1 MNHDLSARV
10 CIIGA
15 GPSGITAAK
24 NCLQVGLTNIVVY
37 EKQEAVGGNWL
48 FSPRLSHSSVY
59 ETTHII
65 SSKRLSQYIDYP
77 MPADYPDYPSHK
89 QLLKYFQD
97 YARDHGVLD
106 YIRFNTGVARAE
118 KLPGERWAVTLDDGS
133 REEFDYLMVC
143 NGHHWDPRMPEYPG
157 EFSGEFLHSH
167 QFKSGAPFRDK
178 RVLVIGG
185 GNSACDIA
193 VETSRVSAFT
203 AISMRRGYY
212 ITPKI
217 IFGQPPDVLAS
228 RFKWMPHWLYAR
240 ILRLTLRLYVG
251 KYSTYGLQEPDYG
264 VLQGHVTNNSELLY
278 FLRHGRIHPRRDIAR
293 FEGHTVHF
301 VDGTREDYDVVIAA
315 TGFRISFPFLDKSFF
330 DYSEGQQ
337 VNLFNLMMHPDHPS
351 LFVIGLVQPLG
362 CIWPLSDVQA
372 KIAANAIVG
381 RYTPPAD
388 MRARIEA
395 DTAARQRQF
404 IQAKRHNVE
413 VEFFPFFDKLMREVP
428 ADAPAWGEVPLPP
441 RQPQSQQPEPA

>member
-1 MNHDLSARV
+1 MNHSPSARV

-24 NCLQVGLTNIVVY
+24 NCLQAGLTNIVVY
-37 EKQEAVGGNWL
+37 EKQDAVGGNWL

-65 SSKRLSQYIDYP
+65 SSKRLSQYEDYP

-89 QLLKYFQD
+89 QLLAYFQA

-106 YIRFNTGVARAE
+106 YIRFNTGVQRAE
-118 KLPGERWAVTLDDGS
+118 KLPDERWAVTLDDGT

-157 EFSGEFLHSH
+157 EFSGEFMHSH

-193 VETSRVSAFT
+193 VETCRVSAFT
-203 AISMRRGYY
+203 AISMRRGYH

-217 IFGQPPDVLAS
+217 MFGQPPDVLAS
-228 RFKWMPHWLYAR
+228 RWQWLPHGVYAVLMGL
-240 ILRLTLRLYVG
+240 ILRLYVG
-251 KYSTYGLQEPDYG
+251 RYSNYGLQEPNYN

-293 FEGHTVHF
+293 FEGRTVHF
-301 VDGTREDYDVVIAA
+301 VDGISEDYDAVIAA
-315 TGFRISFPFLDKSFF
+315 TGFRISFPFLDPAMF
-330 DYSEGQQ
+330 DFSEGQD
-337 VNLFNLMMHPDHPS
+337 VTLYNLMLHPDHPS
-351 LFVIGLVQPLG
+351 LFIIGLVQPLG
-362 CIWPLSDVQA
+362 CIWPLSDLQA

-388 MRARIEA
+388 MRERIA
-395 DTAARQRQF
+395 QDVAARNRQF
-404 IQAKRHNVE
+404 IRAKRHSTE
-413 VEFFPFFDKLMREVP
+413 VEFFPFRDRLRREVP
-428 ADAPAWGEVPLPP
+428 PDAPAWGEIPLPARRP
-441 RQPQSQQPEPA
+441 EAEPAL